1 MPFIDAR
8 VTGKLTEEK
17 REIIKDKLS
26 DAIVLMHKQPSHLM
40 IGFVDGYELYFA
52 GEKLK
57 YGAFVEVS
65 TFTSPRSEDCEKMTA
80 AICEILS
87 EELGIPADAVYV
99 KYHGVDD
106 WGWNGT
112 NF

>member
-8 VTGKLTEEK
+8 VTVKLTEEK
-17 REIIKDKLS
+17 RENIQNKFCEAMPI
-26 DAIVLMHKQPSHLM
+26 MHKQPSHLM
-40 IGFVDGYELYFA
+40 VGLTDSYSLYFA
-52 GEKLK
+52 GKKLEE
-57 YGAFVEVS
+57 GAFVEVS
-65 TFTSPRSEDCEKMTA
+65 TFTKPNPDDCNKMTGE
-80 AICEILS
+80 ICEILS

-106 WGWNGT
+106 WGWNGS